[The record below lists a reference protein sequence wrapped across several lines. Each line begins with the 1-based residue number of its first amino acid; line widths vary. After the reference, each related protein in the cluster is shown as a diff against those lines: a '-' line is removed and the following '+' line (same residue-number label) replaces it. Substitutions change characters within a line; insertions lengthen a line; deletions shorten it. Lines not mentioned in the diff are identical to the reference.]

1 MKNFINTNNLSYRFQ
16 QLIILILHLIL
27 LKWMYFVLS
36 NSGAFTITEVFYHF
50 IGMSIMGA
58 VLIRGCAY
66 WARYHYVKELKADN
80 EQEVNKV
87 NQDKQVQ

>member
-1 MKNFINTNNLSYRFQ
+1 MKNFITKDNAWYRFQ

-27 LKWMYFVLS
+27 LKWMYYTLS
-36 NSGAFTITEVFYHF
+36 NSGAFTITEVLYHF

-66 WARYHYVKELKADN
+66 WARYHYLKELKEKNDDLA
-80 EQEVNKV
+80 K
-87 NQDKQVQ
+87 